1 MIVKGYTLVNENKA
15 AEAVTAAN
23 EGGDDVILAE
33 YDKRGGLIK
42 KGSEKIEAG
51 TFWDFENATA
61 KAVKKS
67 KKTSAKVG
75 AAKGKGKKK

>member
-1 MIVKGYTLVNENKA
+1 MKIKGYTLINEHKA
-15 AEAVTAAN
+15 AEAVTAAG
-23 EGGDDVILAE
+23 ERGDDVVLAE

-42 KGSEKIEAG
+42 KDGDKIEAG

-67 KKTSAKVG
+67 SKKVG
-75 AAKGKGKKK
+75 AAKVKGKKK